1 MASSIAAITMP
12 RSIDFSRATASAICS
27 SSSLLALTAAMALVS
42 SGGIDFAS
50 APSFGGEAVLLGVL
64 RGVLANAFRLQ
75 SRLRFVALRRM
86 AFPGMG
92 RRRWLEAEIA
102 AQLALRSLAA
112 PHRFRDQLVGQNQ
125 PCVRDIFHHEHNI
138 GIFPRGRVIAMQ
150 PHGIALD
157 VSKRAA
163 KTLAA
168 GYRDRHL
175 DLHKMAGMAFEIG
188 AAHQRP

>member
-27 SSSLLALTAAMALVS
+27 NSSLLALTAAMALVS
-42 SGGIDFAS
+42 SGGIDFAP
-50 APSFGGEAVLLGVL
+50 APSFGGEAVLLGVF
-64 RGVLANAFRLQ
+64 RGVLAHAFRLQ
-75 SRLRFVALRRM
+75 FRLRFIAFRRV

-92 RRRWLEAEIA
+92 RRWRREAEIA

-125 PCVRDIFHHEHNI
+125 PCLRDIFHHEHNI

-150 PHGIALD
+150 PYDIALE
-157 VSKRAA
+157 
-163 KTLAA
+163 
-168 GYRDRHL
+168 DRKSTRLNSSHSSISYAVFCL
-175 DLHKMAGMAFEIG
+175 K
-188 AAHQRP
+188 